1 MNKKSIALV
10 GILFCAA
17 GAFAQTAVELPPDTL
32 TRTDTSSNPISI
44 LPSFSGGKNFLALN
58 GFLDGVVDSNAP
70 VFVNNQYQGTT
81 ADTGVGI
88 DIGGSIGAL
97 RNFATGQ
104 FSLMYAGDYHHYTN
118 HDYVSGTDQNVS
130 LLFKKT
136 LSPHWSLMLADNA
149 GIFFNGGNSFAL
161 NTSLTGT
168 NVGTGPVFNPFSQ
181 NTKYLGSSATLTY
194 QQNLRWSYIIGGDF
208 FLSRYYGAG
217 SFGSTGGDGTAS
229 IRYRMTRADTITGTY
244 AHSYYG
250 YQGAA
255 GSSGVDNMT
264 FTISHEFY
272 RSQWKVGGTVGVARV
287 NSQGS
292 IFIPGFLSPSANQQ
306 LAPVL
311 FQGNYN
317 TTSLVPSFTGSATR
331 SWRNRSISLTGG
343 QSVSPGNGIYL
354 TSRNLFFS
362 GFYTITNR
370 RSSLS
375 LGGIYSRLSSI
386 SNQISSS
393 YNTSSANASYIYKL
407 TRYFGLNAQYTLTYY
422 GNIGSYGGRVD
433 NRLSFGLTLTNTNIP
448 FSYF

>member
-44 LPSFSGGKNFLALN
+44 LPTFSGGKNFVTLN
-58 GFLDGVVDSNAP
+58 GFLDGAFDSIAP
-70 VFVNNQYQGTT
+70 VFANNQYQGNTSE
-81 ADTGVGI
+81 TGVGI
-88 DIGGSIGAL
+88 DAGGSIGAL
-97 RNFATGQ
+97 RSFATGQ
-104 FSLMYAGDYHHYTN
+104 LSFYYLADYHHYTT
-118 HDYVSGTDQNVS
+118 HDYINGTDQNVN

-136 LSPHWSLMLADNA
+136 LSPRWSLLLSSGA
-149 GIFFNGGNSFAL
+149 GIFYNGANSFAL
-161 NTSLTGT
+161 QTPLNG
-168 NVGTGPVFNPFSQ
+168 NPGTGLVFNPFSQ
-181 NTKYLGSSATLTY
+181 NTKFLSSSLSLIY
-194 QQNLRWSYIIGGDF
+194 QQNLRLSYIIGGDF

-217 SFGSTGGDGTAS
+217 SFGSTGGDGNVS
-229 IRYRMTRADTITGTY
+229 VRYRLTRATTLTGTY

-250 YQGAA
+250 YQGQA
-255 GSSGVDNMT
+255 GSSGLDNMT
-264 FTISHEFY
+264 LTVSHDLF
-272 RSQWKVGGTVGVARV
+272 RSQWKIGGTVGVARV

-292 IFIPGFLSPSANQQ
+292 VFIPGFLSSAVAQQ
-306 LAPVL
+306 LTPVIY
-311 FQGNYN
+311 QGNYN
-317 TTSLVPSFTGSATR
+317 NTSLVPSFTGSLTR
-331 SWRNRSISLTGG
+331 TWRNRTLLLSGG

-354 TSRNLFFS
+354 TSRNLFLS
-362 GFYTITNR
+362 GYYTITNR

-375 LGGIYSRLSSI
+375 AGGIYSRLSSI